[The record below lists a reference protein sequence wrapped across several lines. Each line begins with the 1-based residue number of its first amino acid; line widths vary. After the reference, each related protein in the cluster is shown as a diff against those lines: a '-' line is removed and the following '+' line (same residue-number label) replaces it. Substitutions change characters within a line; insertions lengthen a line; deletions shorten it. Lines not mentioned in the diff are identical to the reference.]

1 MQFAALRELL
11 NGGDIEG
18 GEWFSKVAN
27 VSDCLL
33 F

>member
-1 MQFAALRELL
+1 MQIAALRELL
-11 NGGDIEG
+11 LNGGDVEG

-27 VSDCLL
+27 VGDYL